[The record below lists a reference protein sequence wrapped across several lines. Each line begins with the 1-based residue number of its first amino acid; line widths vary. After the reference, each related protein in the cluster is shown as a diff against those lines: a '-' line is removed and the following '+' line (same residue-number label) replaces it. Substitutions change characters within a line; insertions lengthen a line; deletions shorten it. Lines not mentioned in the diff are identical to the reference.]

1 MRTLAVCLAL
11 QRRACY
17 LGIWPM
23 LLSTFSKQNAVS
35 RYNSPFYCQKACY
48 HLWFWCSSRLSRMG
62 LEEEMMVTPLSGD
75 ERWEVAGKT
84 FMEAAA
90 EVRML

>member
-1 MRTLAVCLAL
+1 
-11 QRRACY
+11 
-17 LGIWPM
+17 
-23 LLSTFSKQNAVS
+23 
-35 RYNSPFYCQKACY
+35 
-48 HLWFWCSSRLSRMG
+48 MG